1 MQCHELVYIYVINRG
16 IMKNQTNL
24 FIQFALFSLM
34 MLSTFHRSNA
44 SHITGGSL
52 TYTHLG
58 NANYRIRLELLRDCA
73 GLNMA
78 PFLVSDSIQIHIRN
92 GCSNATPSG
101 KWLHRVTI
109 DTLSLRCL
117 NLNPFTTCNGGQ
129 NPGELLYRWEDT
141 VQLPTTAQ
149 ANGCN
154 NEWYFSWGM
163 NANTGFC
170 CTVTNQSVSGFA
182 NYFID
187 AYLNNNKI
195 GGNNSVIYTRA
206 NIPVY
211 CTATPIRMRFH
222 ATNSDGDSL
231 HHALTP
237 HQTAW
242 QTPANYTIGRSAQ
255 SPFIGVTVAPLM
267 DSSTGILSLSTV
279 NAQRAWVNIKTSEFH
294 EGVLVGYTIRNNIVT
309 ILPGACANMDTVTFA
324 GCDSVVVPTGQVFYN
339 NVMYLDTIFG
349 LESCDTVRVY
359 RVIVTQSV
367 PGSRIAGAKHVFPGS
382 THIYR
387 AEQFGNVS
395 VFNWQVSGGTYLI
408 HSSDEIQV
416 DWGIAGVGSITVNC
430 IDGNGCER
438 TLTDSV
444 LINNSV
450 SVAENAGEFTRIYP
464 QPATN
469 LLHIRSISVMERIE
483 LLDLRGRQI
492 QAFEAAENAASINL
506 SPYSNGHYL
515 LRLRYRDGSWSTHR
529 FLLQR

>member
-1 MQCHELVYIYVINRG
+1 
-16 IMKNQTNL
+16 MKNRTNL
-24 FIQFALFSLM
+24 LRQFALFSLM
-34 MLSTFHRSNA
+34 MLGIFHFSSA

-58 NANYRIRLELLRDCA
+58 NSNYRIRLELLRDCA

-92 GCSNATPSG
+92 GCSSATPSG
-101 KWLHRVTI
+101 KWLHKVSI

-195 GGNNSVIYTRA
+195 GGNNSVSYTRA

-237 HQTAW
+237 HLTAW
-242 QTPANYTIGRSAQ
+242 QTPANYAIGRSAQ
-255 SPFIGVTVAPLM
+255 SPFIGVGAAPQM

-309 ILPGACANMDTVTFA
+309 ILPGACAKMDTVTFA
-324 GCDSVVVPTGQVFYN
+324 GCDSVVVPSGQVFYN
-339 NVMYLDTIFG
+339 NAMYRDTIFG
-349 LESCDTVRVY
+349 LERCDTVRVY
-359 RVIVTQSV
+359 RVVVTQSV
-367 PGSRIAGAKHVFPGS
+367 AGSRITGAKHVFPGS
-382 THIYR
+382 QHSYR

-395 VFNWQVSGGTYLI
+395 IFNWQVIGGTYST
-408 HSSDEIQV
+408 HASDEIQV
-416 DWGIAGVGSITVNC
+416 NWGNPGIGTITVNC
-430 IDGNGCER
+430 VDGNGCER
-438 TLTDSV
+438 TLTDTV
-444 LINNSV
+444 RINNSV
-450 SVAENAGEFTRIYP
+450 SVAEHPGRFTLIYP
-464 QPATN
+464 QPAAQFIN
-469 LLHIRSISVMERIE
+469 IKALFEMQQIE
-483 LLDLRGRQI
+483 LRDLSGRLI
-492 QAFEAAENAASINL
+492 QSFETSESSSSIDLNAFAAGS
-506 SPYSNGHYL
+506 YF
-515 LRLRYRDGSWSTHR
+515 LRIRYKEGSWSTHR
-529 FLLQR
+529 ILLQR

>member
-1 MQCHELVYIYVINRG
+1 
-16 IMKNQTNL
+16 MKNRTNL
-24 FIQFALFSLM
+24 LRQFALFSLM
-34 MLSTFHRSNA
+34 MLGIFHFSSA

-58 NANYRIRLELLRDCA
+58 NSNYRIRLELLRDCS
-73 GLNMA
+73 GFNIA

-101 KWLHRVTI
+101 KWLHRVAI

-117 NLNPFTTCNGGQ
+117 NVNLLTTCNGGQ

-141 VQLPTTAQ
+141 LQLPTTAQ

-163 NANTGFC
+163 NASTGFC

-187 AYLNNNKI
+187 AYLNNNKT
-195 GGNNSVIYTRA
+195 GGNNSVTYTSA

-237 HQTAW
+237 HQIAW
-242 QTPANYTIGRSAQ
+242 QTPANYAIGRSAQ
-255 SPFIGVTVAPLM
+255 SPFIGVTAAPLL

-279 NAQRAWVNIKTSEFH
+279 NAQRAWVNIKTSEFY

-309 ILPGACANMDTVTFA
+309 ILPGACAQMDTVTFA
-324 GCDSVVVPTGQVFYN
+324 GCDSVLMPTGQVFYN
-339 NVMYLDTIFG
+339 NAMYIDTIFG

-367 PGSRIAGAKHVFPGS
+367 SGSRIAGAKHVFPGS
-382 THIYR
+382 KHVYR

-395 VFNWQVSGGTYLI
+395 VYNWQVSGGVFQT
-408 HSSDEIQV
+408 HSTTDQIEV
-416 DWGIAGVGSITVNC
+416 DWGTAGIGSITVNC

-438 TLTDSV
+438 TITDSV

-450 SVAENAGEFTRIYP
+450 SVAENPGKFTQIYP
-464 QPATN
+464 QPAADFLVVKSN
-469 LLHIRSISVMERIE
+469 AAIERIA
-483 LLDLRGRQI
+483 LFDLRGRLIQSFQI
-492 QAFEAAENAASINL
+492 DGNAAHLDI
-506 SPYSNGHYL
+506 SPFAEGSYL
-515 LRLRYRDGSWSTHR
+515 LRISYHEGSWSTHR
-529 FLLQR
+529 LLLQR